1 MFEGNLYAPHRRL
14 IAMSLFN
21 YPVLVVAEFP
31 AYCASRWPGKVVQLL
46 VGENLGIWIIREVFT
61 IRERV

>member
-1 MFEGNLYAPHRRL
+1 
-14 IAMSLFN
+14 MSLFN
-21 YPVLVVAEFP
+21 YPVLVAAEFP
-31 AYCASRWPGKVVQLL
+31 AYCASGL